1 MSFWSSL
8 PDLPLI
14 QPLIHFQSGATE
26 EQTHDFTESNAGS
39 GFQVFTEDQVAQEA
53 LTVPDR
59 AEATVRL
66 TYDRCQQGSRW
77 QQIQA
82 LTQEQGENTTASRKI
97 LKSSAVMC
105 LEHYSYP
112 LPG

>member
-1 MSFWSSL
+1 MSFWSNL

-14 QPLIHFQSGATE
+14 QPLIHCQSGATE
-26 EQTHDFTESNAGS
+26 EQTHDFTESN
-39 GFQVFTEDQVAQEA
+39 EDQVAQEA

-59 AEATVRL
+59 AEAMVRL
-66 TYDRCQQGSRW
+66 SYDRCQQGSCW
-77 QQIQA
+77 QQIQS

-105 LEHYSYP
+105 LEHHSYP
-112 LPG
+112 SPG